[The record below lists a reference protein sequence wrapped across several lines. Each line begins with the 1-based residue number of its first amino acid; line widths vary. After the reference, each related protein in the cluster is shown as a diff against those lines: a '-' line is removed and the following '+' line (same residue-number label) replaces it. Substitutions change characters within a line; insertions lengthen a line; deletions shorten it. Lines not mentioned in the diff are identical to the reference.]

1 MTVPMEDLTAL
12 VEPVVKAAGLSLVR
26 VLLQGGRDLTLQV
39 MAENPETGQITL
51 DQCAS
56 LSRALSAVLEA
67 SDPIPSAYRLEVSSP
82 GIDRPLT
89 RLPDFDR
96 YVPHVAR
103 IELSEG
109 LAIGGAIRKRFQGP
123 LRGIDGDRVRLDA
136 DGLGEIA
143 LPFADIRTA
152 KLLLTD
158 ALIRA
163 TTPLDPAGADV
174 VRAEPLNTR
183 PKTRQK
189 VEE

>member
-12 VEPVVKAAGLSLVR
+12 IEPVVKAAGLSLVR
-26 VLLQGGRDLTLQV
+26 VALQGGRDLTLQV
-39 MAENPETGQITL
+39 MAETRETGQITL

-56 LSRALSAVLEA
+56 LSRALSAVLEEA
-67 SDPIPSAYRLEVSSP
+67 DPIPSAYRLEVSSP

-89 RLPDFDR
+89 RLHDFDR

-103 IELSEG
+103 IELQEG
-109 LAIGGAIRKRFQGP
+109 LSIGGANRKRFQGP
-123 LRGIDGDRVRLDA
+123 LRGIAGEMVRIEA
-136 DGLGEIA
+136 EGLGEVA
-143 LPFADIRTA
+143 LPFADIRSA

-174 VRAEPLNTR
+174 IRAEPGPSPR
-183 PKTRQK
+183 KTRQK